1 MTDTASPDAA
11 PEGPLSGLRVVEM
24 GTLIAGPFCG
34 QILGDFGA
42 EVIKIEDPKV
52 GDPMRQ
58 WGRSLPKGLSPWW
71 PVIGRNKKSVALDL
85 RTAEGQDLARRLIRR
100 ADVLVENFRPGAM
113 EKWGLGYDSL
123 SAENPGLI
131 MARVSGFGQSGPY
144 SQRPGYG
151 LIGEAMGGLRYVTG
165 EPDRPPARAGISI
178 GDSLAA
184 MHAVMG
190 ILMALHARERTGRGQ
205 VIDAALYESVLAV
218 MENLVTEYDLTG
230 YVRERSGSVLPGI
243 APSNAYPCAGGDM
256 ILIGGNGDTVFARLC
271 EAMGRPELKMDPKF
285 VDHAARGRHQAE
297 LDGIIAEWTATQGLE
312 TLLAL
317 MQANGV
323 PASRVYRAPDML
335 ADPQFQARDDIVEV
349 AHPVFGKL
357 KMQNAF
363 PKLSATPG
371 RVRWPGPALGEH
383 TEAVLREV
391 AGLGDGEIAELA
403 RKGVVGASKEGRVA

>member
-1 MTDTASPDAA
+1 MSASPAA
-11 PEGPLSGLRVVEM
+11 QGPLADLVVIEM

-42 EVIKIEDPKV
+42 EVIKIEDPKT

-71 PVIGRNKKSVALDL
+71 PVIGRNKKSVGLDL
-85 RTAEGQDLARRLIRR
+85 RTPEGQALARELIRG
-100 ADVLVENFRPGAM
+100 ADVVIENFRPGAM
-113 EKWGLGYDSL
+113 EKWGLSYESL
-123 SAENPGLI
+123 AAENPKLV
-131 MARVSGFGQSGPY
+131 MARVSGFGQTGPY
-144 SQRPGYG
+144 SQRAGYG

-190 ILMALHARERTGRGQ
+190 IMMALHHRERTGRGQ

-230 YVRERSGSVLPGI
+230 YVRERSGSILPGI
-243 APSNAYPCAGGDM
+243 APSNAYPCANGEM
-256 ILIGGNGDTVFARLC
+256 ILIGGNGDNVYARLT
-271 EAMGRPELKMDPKF
+271 EAMGRPELKTDPKF
-285 VDHAARGRHQAE
+285 VDHASRGKNQAE
-297 LDGIIAEWTATQGLE
+297 LDAIIAEWTSGWALSDLLKLLE
-312 TLLAL
+312 EK
-317 MQANGV
+317 GI
-323 PASRVYRAPDML
+323 PASRVFRAPDML
-335 ADPQFQARDDIVEV
+335 EDPQFAAREAIVETE
-349 AHPVFGKL
+349 HPVFGRI

-383 TEAVLREV
+383 TEAVLRER
-391 AGLGDGEIAELA
+391 AGCSDERLA
-403 RKGVVGASKEGRVA
+403 SLRAKGVI